1 MGIPDV
7 EGAEEIG
14 RGGFGVVYKA
24 HQSRFDRTVAVKV
37 LEQAQLDES
46 GRQRFERECKALG
59 ALSGHPNVVTI
70 YDSGFTP
77 NAGWPFLVLEYLPDG
92 SLGDRVDREGP
103 LDIDQA
109 TELII
114 KICGALE
121 TAHRTGV
128 LHRDLKPENI
138 LMGAY
143 DEPKLGDFGIARVQG
158 ATVTATSTIWGSP
171 AHAAPEI
178 IEGKGASAQTDIY
191 SLGSTLYVLLSGKL
205 AFQRDTDES
214 IIPVL
219 ARIATEPPPD
229 LRPIGV
235 PPAVWAVVER
245 MMAKDPTTRQATA
258 MDVGRE
264 LQQAREAVGLP
275 AVEMRVRGERSV
287 RRGASS
293 PLAPG
298 QAASVTATS
307 VATPPPAYSGPVETP
322 APAAYS
328 APVGTPPGATPTGTV
343 AVGSATPPPGAPP
356 PGYDYATTYPPGYP
370 GAGYPSGPVGP
381 YPPTSGPLP
390 PAGRSNKI
398 WLLALVA
405 FVLVAAIVTAVV
417 VATRPGPT
425 PPPTSLADSSPSNP
439 TVSSPVTAAPPAS
452 DNNGSDNSG
461 GNTNDTGGSG
471 PATQTIDLKDALL
484 DPHSI
489 PGTGWTVS
497 ANADSFDGFSFLE
510 PCNNSVD
517 ASSLTQQAKNLFA
530 GKTPGGQDGM
540 IFQAVG
546 QFASPDDAK
555 SFIDAI
561 PNEISCQT
569 WTDSSGED
577 HDIITQDLQN
587 PVGDQSLLLEDIVTD
602 SGKQYDHDLAFYREG
617 EYVGFV
623 TNLTIKPNDESFT
636 EQLLGMAD
644 SQLKNTVG

>member
-1 MGIPDV
+1 VAVDLGIADV
-7 EGAEEIG
+7 EGAEEVG

-24 HQSRFDRTVAVKV
+24 HQSRFDRTIAVKV

-70 YDSGFTP
+70 YDSGFTT
-77 NAGWPFLVLEYLPDG
+77 NTGWPFLVLEYLPDG
-92 SLGDRVDREGP
+92 SLGDRIDREGP
-103 LDIDQA
+103 IDIDQA

-143 DEPKLGDFGIARVQG
+143 DEPKLGDFGIARVQS

-178 IEGKGASAQTDIY
+178 IEGKPASAQTDIY
-191 SLGSTLYVLLSGKL
+191 SLGSTIYVLLSGKL

-235 PPAVWAVVER
+235 PQEVWSVVER
-245 MMAKDPTTRQATA
+245 MMAKDPASRPATA
-258 MDVGRE
+258 MEVGQQ
-264 LQQAREAVGLP
+264 LQQARAAIGLP
-275 AVEMRVRGERSV
+275 PVEMRVRGEHAP

-298 QAASVTATS
+298 STATAAGTT
-307 VATPPPAYSGPVETP
+307 VATPPPMYPGAVSTP
-322 APAAYS
+322 PAVGAAP
-328 APVGTPPGATPTGTV
+328 PGVTPPGTV
-343 AVGSATPPPGAPP
+343 PVGAATPPPGALP
-356 PGYDYATTYPPGYP
+356 PGYGYANAYP
-370 GAGYPSGPVGP
+370 AGYPSGPVPP
-381 YPPTSGPLP
+381 YPITTTGPGPAPSGGSSK
-390 PAGRSNKI
+390 A
-398 WLLALVA
+398 WLLAV
-405 FVLVAAIVTAVV
+405 VGVVVVAAVVAGIVI
-417 VATRPGPT
+417 ATRPGGT
-425 PPPTSLADSSPSNP
+425 QIPPVSSLAASSTTTATSSTSTDS
-439 TVSSPVTAAPPAS
+439 T
-452 DNNGSDNSG
+452 DNS
-461 GNTNDTGGSG
+461 TTTTGQS
-471 PATQTIDLKDALL
+471 TQPISLQDALL
-484 DPHSI
+484 DTKSI
-489 PGTGWTVS
+489 PGSGWTVS
-497 ANADSFDGFSFLE
+497 ADANSFPGFSFLE

-517 ASSLTQQAKNLFA
+517 TSALTQQVKNLFA
-530 GKTPGGQDGM
+530 GKTPGGQAGM

-546 QFASPDDAK
+546 QFGSPDDAK
-555 SFIDAI
+555 AFLDAI

-644 SQLKNTVG
+644 SQLKNTIG